1 MARTSK
7 KEKTVRNLTKKGAS
21 TRAGILDASHEVFRD
36 TGYYA
41 SSVSEITRRAGV
53 SLATFYQYFKNKE
66 QVFQELNDLIIER
79 FMSKA
84 ESLSFEGLD
93 FENRLKKVITLVYDH
108 TKNHMAFHRILGESE
123 LIDRVTLAYYE
134 ALARYLRN
142 FLRNEAVAGNIRS
155 LDLNIIAYGLIG
167 ICYFHSL
174 KWSET
179 QEVLGEDQIVNLMAE
194 LIMNGISGPAE
205 WKRPPDW
212 DILSL
217 PESAPLRDEVNEP
230 LTKGEKTRQ
239 AILQAAEKVFGQYGI
254 NRASISEITREAGV
268 ALGTFYVHFA
278 SKAELVEGYVK
289 YVNRNMR
296 CEIQRATAS
305 LKDRREAERVG
316 VLICFNFV
324 SRHREVYRIIPE
336 FEMIDKEVALWYY
349 EITAKG
355 YVAGLT
361 RAMKKGEIRQYPP
374 VFLAHSLM
382 GITHFIG
389 LKWLIW
395 ATNPNQELFRQTLE
409 NNIDFILWGLKPKK

>member
-1 MARTSK
+1 MARTTK
-7 KEKTVRNLTKKGAS
+7 KERTVRNLTKKGAA
-21 TRAGILDASHEVFRD
+21 TRAGILDAAHDVFRD

-84 ESLSFEGLD
+84 ESLSLEGMD
-93 FENRLKKVITLVYDH
+93 FENRLKKVIALVYDH

-174 KWSET
+174 KWSEP
-179 QEVLGEDQIVNLMAE
+179 QEVLDEDQIVNLMAE

-296 CEIQRATAS
+296 CELQRATAS

-316 VLICFNFV
+316 ILICFNFV

-355 YVAGLT
+355 YVAGLEA
-361 RAMKKGEIRQYPP
+361 AMKKSEIRQYPP

-395 ATNPNQELFRQTLE
+395 AANPNQELFRQTLE
-409 NNIDFILWGLKPKK
+409 NNIYFILWGLKPKK

>member
-7 KEKTVRNLTKKGAS
+7 KEKTGRNLTKKGAA
-21 TRAGILDASHEVFRD
+21 TRAVIIDAAHEVFRA

-41 SSVSEITRRAGV
+41 SSISEVTRRAGV

-66 QVFQELNDLIIER
+66 QVFQELNDVIIER
-79 FMSKA
+79 FMNKA
-84 ESLSFEGLD
+84 DALSLDGLD
-93 FENRLKKVITLVYDH
+93 FESRLKKVITLLYDH
-108 TKNHMAFHRILGESE
+108 TKNHLAFHRILGESE

-134 ALARYLRN
+134 ALARFLRN
-142 FLRNEAVAGNIRS
+142 FLRNETVAGNIRS

-174 KWSET
+174 KWNEPREDLSE
-179 QEVLGEDQIVNLMAE
+179 EQIIGLMTE
-194 LIMNGISGPAE
+194 LIMNGISGSAE
-205 WKRPPDW
+205 WKRPPDL

-217 PESAPLRDEVNEP
+217 PQLAPLRDEVNEP

-239 AILQAAEKVFGQYGI
+239 AILQAAEKVFGKYGI
-254 NRASISEITREAGV
+254 NRAGISEITREAGV
-268 ALGTFYVHFA
+268 ASGTFYVHFA
-278 SKAELVEGYVK
+278 SKAKLVEGYVK

-296 CEIQRATAS
+296 CEIQLATAS
-305 LKDRREAERVG
+305 LADRRDAERVG
-316 VLICFNFV
+316 ILICFNFV
-324 SRHREVYRIIPE
+324 LRHRDVYRIIPE

-349 EITAKG
+349 EVTAKG
-355 YVAGLT
+355 YVAGLDQ
-361 RAMKKGEIRQYPP
+361 AMKKGEIRQYPP

-395 ATNPNQELFRQTLE
+395 AANPNQELFRQTLE
-409 NNIDFILWGLKPKK
+409 NNIDFILWGLNPKK